1 MFRLFIFNLH
11 KLQNKLMNKKLDIE
25 QADKSTQMQRCV
37 KTSPMFKNIAIVNNF
52 RLKIQKSFFVGFV
65 KF

>member
-1 MFRLFIFNLH
+1 
-11 KLQNKLMNKKLDIE
+11 MNKKLDIE

-52 RLKIQKSFFVGFV
+52 SLKIQKCFYVGFV